1 MSLFVDL
8 RFSLSVEFFA
18 IIVVLSPGGKLSVM
32 GLSEIK
38 RQVFKTILI
47 NTRNISFKCYLNF
60 MFVLSLKIFLPLKKN
75 DCGCCVFTKSG
86 KQTTENK
93 MFEKSMNNYIC

>member
-38 RQVFKTILI
+38 RQVCKTIFI
-47 NTRNISFKCYLNF
+47 KTRNISFECYLNI
-60 MFVLSLKIFLPLKKN
+60 MFVLCLKMFLPLKKKIVGAVYLQSQVN
-75 DCGCCVFTKSG
+75 KRLRIKCSKSP
-86 KQTTENK
+86 
-93 MFEKSMNNYIC
+93 